1 MKNVTCLICSW
12 VMAISVGTGCARTPS
27 PPSLPI
33 SAGVVLT
40 FARHSSYEG
49 KAWDS
54 YYANVTTP
62 FSTFLADNKPTLL
75 KEGFRVV
82 TESPESIRL
91 AKGEGAPGAL
101 SVTLRSGRAYLGP
114 MDFLNVDKAAT
125 GTAIVVKQYR

>member
-1 MKNVTCLICSW
+1 MKNVTCLIFSC
-12 VMAISVGTGCARTPS
+12 VLGMSVGMGCARTPS

-33 SAGVVLT
+33 KGGIALA

-62 FSTFLADNKPTLL
+62 FSTFLADNKATLL

-91 AKGEGAPGAL
+91 AKGEGAAGAL
-101 SVTLRSGRAYLGP
+101 SVILRSGRAYLGP